1 MKVVDKKW
9 SFGSYKV
16 FVDVPSDLMNFKP
29 GCRVVPAPFLGRPG
43 EFHLIAK
50 YEPGENKHFPNGGFE
65 VRGQGSMR
73 HSFELDQVVIWTDGN
88 RKTKKATARRKTG
101 PLPKPAATS
110 TASGICGAAK
120 KDGTTC
126 KVRTTGDRCRHHKL

>member
-1 MKVVDKKW
+1 MWKQNRNGMKVVDKKW

-88 RKTKKATARRKTG
+88 RKTKMAT
-101 PLPKPAATS
+101 
-110 TASGICGAAK
+110 AK